1 MKCYIVAVCYRN
13 NARNA
18 TSSISDNF
26 WSLYLITFGHFFARE
41 NAYKSLWSLQLIT
54 LALLTLGH
62 SFKIRFRALTCLDQ
76 FGSSLTWNF
85 LCLFVQNTR
94 LKKAEMCCSSP
105 TLLVISLRRIKC
117 NLRNK
122 NVHDKPC
129 AHLLEGICLNKVNI
143 TILPQRRHQLRI
155 SDKER
160 NFFHYGSFC
169 QSYQLFLSIWVASR
183 TLNLPKE
190 K

>member
-1 MKCYIVAVCYRN
+1 MRAIPPPQ
-13 NARNA
+13 
-18 TSSISDNF
+18 
-26 WSLYLITFGHFFARE
+26 YLITFGHFI
-41 NAYKSLWSLQLIT
+41 WSLLVTYLPERMFINPCDHSSWSLLPCSHSATLSRSDLELWLALISLDHLSHGISFVFLCET
-54 LALLTLGH
+54 LA
-62 SFKIRFRALTCLDQ
+62 S
-76 FGSSLTWNF
+76 
-85 LCLFVQNTR
+85 
-94 LKKAEMCCSSP
+94 KKAEMCCSSP

-129 AHLLEGICLNKVNI
+129 AHLLEGICLNKVNS
-143 TILPQRRHQLRI
+143 TILPERRHQLRI

-183 TLNLPKE
+183 THNLPKE

>member
-1 MKCYIVAVCYRN
+1 MLHSCSLLQDAC
-13 NARNA
+13 NA
-18 TSSISDNF
+18 TSPISDNF

-54 LALLTLGH
+54 LALLTL
-62 SFKIRFRALTCLDQ
+62 RFRALTCLDQ

-143 TILPQRRHQLRI
+143 TILPERRHQLRI